1 MSITT
6 EKRADAA
13 LVACEVCLR
22 EVPLS
27 EAMAAECTDYFTYF
41 CGLECY
47 EQWKHRGDT
56 QEHEP
61 ASSKVG

>member
-1 MSITT
+1 MSTAT
-6 EKRADAA
+6 EKPADAA

-27 EAMAAECTDYFTYF
+27 EATIAEATDYFTYF

-47 EQWKHRGDT
+47 EQWKRRGDT
-56 QEHEP
+56 HQHEP
-61 ASSKVG
+61 VRSEVG